1 MDTINGIL
9 FQQCLILDGIDD
21 LIIWI
26 RLGIFNVAEDIY
38 RYLEPPTSSTMHTL
52 GNMMHTLCAPYGKG
66 VHSLDL

>member
-9 FQQCLILDGIDD
+9 FQQCLILDVIDD
-21 LIIWI
+21 RIIWI

-52 GNMMHTLCAPYGKG
+52 CAPYGKG